1 MGSLRDR
8 ILAASDLQS
17 EQVDTPEW
25 EPFGVPHVWV
35 RGLTAAE
42 RDKYEQ
48 GMVERAPD
56 GGVRTRSKIKN
67 LRASFV
73 AMVLVNEQGER
84 EFTDEDVDALGEK
97 NANVIDRLWDKG
109 RELSGMVREA
119 EVNPSLNGSGAEP
132 SSDSP

>member
-1 MGSLRDR
+1 MGSLRDD
-8 ILAASDLQS
+8 ILSASDLKAES
-17 EQVDTPEW
+17 VDTPEW
-25 EPFGVPHVWV
+25 EPFGHPTVLV

-42 RDKYEQ
+42 RDQYEQ
-48 GMVERAPD
+48 NMVERSPD
-56 GGVRTRSKIKN
+56 GGVRTKSKIKN

-73 AMVLVNEQGER
+73 AMVVVKENGER
-84 EFTDEDVDALGEK
+84 EFTDADVDALGGK

-132 SSDSP
+132 SSG